1 MEKNFSFAVE
11 DIQRINLSEYEDD
24 EFAVAKMGY
33 LSTKPN
39 SHGLKISEKVLRES
53 ASTVLNK
60 WLVADMTR
68 IVDAGTHT
76 KEEKIVGRIPKEQ
89 DVEFVYDD
97 DGYLRAYVD
106 VVISK
111 IYAKDFCKI
120 FEEENNRAVSVEMRV
135 LSNEEDESLVESFK
149 IVGVTTL
156 GKQIRPSCPDSDI
169 KFTRFSEEEA
179 DKFFAKVHNNSL
191 TVLKKFVEERKE
203 SMADKTY
210 KIDKNKDAMAT
221 SPWSEVDKTDLR
233 NKIIEASNAK
243 TLVKSVYLKI
253 DSDWEKAPSERLHY
267 PVMQFKGDTLVYN
280 RNALSN
286 ALARAVQ
293 NNEDAVIDKI
303 NKIYKNL
310 GLDQDGKEED
320 AKMAEIEFAAVDIGD
335 MWGRVFD
342 ALHNRYPD
350 GDWGS
355 VYRIDG
361 IYEQDNKKF
370 AIIHRKDEDVKY
382 RLDFSLTEEGLTL
395 ADEIVKIEMEIVETD
410 DVKKFA
416 EPEDAEKYT
425 QFEIEGRK
433 AWAKVIKKVQDHE
446 GDGVYVDSIEDDH
459 IIYTKDDVRY
469 RVEADVKVDKDDKS
483 VDADIKW
490 GTVKKDKD
498 QKMAETTS
506 EEMAEKIGEL
516 QKNIEERDN
525 IIMEKDEAMKKM
537 EKELVELREYK
548 AACEK
553 KELATSVESIMAEV
567 KDCMSEDKYKEFR
580 DEGLTCKMSELD
592 AWSNKVKAFC
602 FENGKVGKATKKNDG
617 IFSFAAP
624 AENNQKPMNVWDR
637 LKNL

>member
-1 MEKNFSFAVE
+1 MEKDFKFAVE

-60 WLVADMTR
+60 WLVADMTG

-135 LSNEEDESLVESFK
+135 LSNEDDESLVESFK

-169 KFTRFSEEEA
+169 EFTRFSEEEA

-191 TVLKKFVEERKE
+191 TALKKFVEERKE
-203 SMADKTY
+203 SMAEQEKLVSHP
-210 KIDKNKDAMAT
+210 IDTSKEAMYDGEWDGQKAKQDLVKEKNF
-221 SPWSEVDKTDLR
+221 
-233 NKIIEASNAK
+233 K
-243 TLVKSVYLKI
+243 TLAPKVCMKLEPG
-253 DSDWEKAPSERLHY
+253 WEDREVTKLDY
-267 PVMQFKGDTLVYN
+267 PVMMLHEGKWVYSIKGLAS
-280 RNALSN
+280 ALGY
-286 ALARAVQ
+286 AKK
-293 NNEDAVIDKI
+293 EDETEVINKVE
-303 NKIYKNL
+303 KIYKKL
-310 GLDQDGKEED
+310 GLDSDRKEDD

-335 MWGRVFD
+335 MWSRLYE
-342 ALHNRYPD
+342 AINRRQGWEY
-350 GDWGS
+350 S
-355 VYRIDG
+355 ISG

-370 AIIHRKDEDVKY
+370 AVLKDRGGESY
-382 RLDFSLTEEGLTL
+382 RLDFSLTEEGLTI
-395 ADEIVKIEMEIVETD
+395 ADEIVKVQTEFIETD

-416 EPEDAEKYT
+416 EPEDVEKYKK
-425 QFEIEGRK
+425 FEDDDSDDDEADDDKEDDVEMSADEMKAEMAKMKSEIE
-433 AWAKVIKKVQDHE
+433 D
-446 GDGVYVDSIEDDH
+446 
-459 IIYTKDDVRY
+459 
-469 RVEADVKVDKDDKS
+469 
-483 VDADIKW
+483 
-490 GTVKKDKD
+490 
-498 QKMAETTS
+498 
-506 EEMAEKIGEL
+506 
-516 QKNIEERDN
+516 RDN
-525 IIMEKDEAMKKM
+525 IIMEKDKKM
-537 EKELVELREYK
+537 GEMENELSELREYK
-548 AACEK
+548 AACEQ

-602 FENGKVGKATKKNDG
+602 FENGKVPKNSKKHGDV
-617 IFSFAAP
+617 FSFASP
-624 AENNQKPMNVWDR
+624 VENNQKPMNVWDR

>member
-1 MEKNFSFAVE
+1 MEKDFKFAVE

-60 WLVADMTR
+60 WLVADMTG

-135 LSNEEDESLVESFK
+135 LSNEDDESLVESFK

-169 KFTRFSEEEA
+169 EFTRFSEEEA

-191 TVLKKFVEERKE
+191 TALKKFVEERKE
-203 SMADKTY
+203 SMAEQEKLVSHP
-210 KIDKNKDAMAT
+210 IDTSKEAMYDGEWDGQKAKQELVKEKNF
-221 SPWSEVDKTDLR
+221 
-233 NKIIEASNAK
+233 K
-243 TLVKSVYLKI
+243 TLAPKVCMKLEPG
-253 DSDWEKAPSERLHY
+253 WEDREVTKLGY
-267 PVMQFKGDTLVYN
+267 PVMMLHNGKWVYSTKGLAS
-280 RNALSN
+280 ALGY
-286 ALARAVQ
+286 AKK
-293 NNEDAVIDKI
+293 EDETEVINKVE
-303 NKIYKNL
+303 KIYKKL
-310 GLDQDGKEED
+310 GLDSDRKEDD
-320 AKMAEIEFAAVDIGD
+320 AKMAEIDFAAVDIGD
-335 MWGRVFD
+335 MWSRLYE
-342 ALHNRYPD
+342 AINRRQGWEY
-350 GDWGS
+350 S
-355 VYRIDG
+355 ISG

-370 AIIHRKDEDVKY
+370 AVLKDRGGKSY
-382 RLDFSLTEEGLTL
+382 RLDFSLTEEGLTI
-395 ADEIVKIEMEIVETD
+395 ADEIVKVQTEFIETD

-416 EPEDAEKYT
+416 EPEDVEKYKK
-425 QFEIEGRK
+425 FEDDDSDDDEADDDKEDDVEMSADEMKAEMAKMKSEIE
-433 AWAKVIKKVQDHE
+433 D
-446 GDGVYVDSIEDDH
+446 
-459 IIYTKDDVRY
+459 
-469 RVEADVKVDKDDKS
+469 
-483 VDADIKW
+483 
-490 GTVKKDKD
+490 
-498 QKMAETTS
+498 
-506 EEMAEKIGEL
+506 
-516 QKNIEERDN
+516 RDN
-525 IIMEKDEAMKKM
+525 IIMEKDKKM
-537 EKELVELREYK
+537 GEMEAELSELREYK

-567 KDCMSEDKYKEFR
+567 KDCMAEDKYNEFR
-580 DEGLTCKMSELD
+580 NEGLTCKMSELD

-602 FENGKVGKATKKNDG
+602 FENGKVPKNSKKHGDV
-617 IFSFAAP
+617 FSFAAP
-624 AENNQKPMNVWDR
+624 VENNQKPMNVWDR

>member
-1 MEKNFSFAVE
+1 MEKDFKFAVE

-33 LSTKPN
+33 LSTRPN

-60 WLVADMTR
+60 WLVADMTG

-135 LSNEEDESLVESFK
+135 LSNEDDESLVESFK

-169 KFTRFSEEEA
+169 EFTRFSEEEA

-191 TVLKKFVEERKE
+191 TALKKFVEERKE
-203 SMADKTY
+203 SMAEQEKLVSHP
-210 KIDKNKDAMAT
+210 IDTSKEAMYDGEWDGQKAKQDLVKEKNF
-221 SPWSEVDKTDLR
+221 
-233 NKIIEASNAK
+233 K
-243 TLVKSVYLKI
+243 TLAPKVCMKLEPG
-253 DSDWEKAPSERLHY
+253 WEDHEVTKLGY
-267 PVMQFKGDTLVYN
+267 PVMMLHSGKWVYAVKGLSS
-280 RNALSN
+280 ALGY
-286 ALARAVQ
+286 AKKE
-293 NNEDAVIDKI
+293 NETEVINKVE
-303 NKIYKNL
+303 KIYKKL
-310 GLDQDGKEED
+310 GLDSDRKEDD
-320 AKMAEIEFAAVDIGD
+320 AKMAEIAFAAVDIGD
-335 MWGRVFD
+335 MWSRLYE
-342 ALHNRYPD
+342 AINRRQGWEY
-350 GDWGS
+350 S
-355 VYRIDG
+355 ISG

-370 AIIHRKDEDVKY
+370 AVLKDRGGESY
-382 RLDFSLTEEGLTL
+382 RLDFSLTEEGLTI
-395 ADEIVKIEMEIVETD
+395 ADEIVKVQTEFIETD

-416 EPEDAEKYT
+416 EPEDVEKYKK
-425 QFEIEGRK
+425 FEDDDSDDDEADDDKEDDVEMSADEMKAEMAKMKSEIE
-433 AWAKVIKKVQDHE
+433 D
-446 GDGVYVDSIEDDH
+446 
-459 IIYTKDDVRY
+459 
-469 RVEADVKVDKDDKS
+469 
-483 VDADIKW
+483 
-490 GTVKKDKD
+490 
-498 QKMAETTS
+498 
-506 EEMAEKIGEL
+506 
-516 QKNIEERDN
+516 RDN
-525 IIMEKDEAMKKM
+525 IIMEKDKKM
-537 EKELVELREYK
+537 GEMEAELSELREYK

-553 KELATSVESIMAEV
+553 KELATSVESIMSEV
-567 KDCMSEDKYKEFR
+567 KECMAEDDYKRFR

-602 FENGKVGKATKKNDG
+602 FENGKVGKASKKNDG

-624 AENNQKPMNVWDR
+624 VEHTPQKPTDVWER

>member
-1 MEKNFSFAVE
+1 MEKDFKFAVE

-60 WLVADMTR
+60 WLVADMTG

-135 LSNEEDESLVESFK
+135 LSNEDDESIVESFK

-169 KFTRFSEEEA
+169 EFTRFSEEEA

-191 TVLKKFVEERKE
+191 TALKKFVEERKE
-203 SMADKTY
+203 SMAEQEKLVSHP
-210 KIDKNKDAMAT
+210 IDTSKEAMYDGEWDGQKAKQDLVKEKNF
-221 SPWSEVDKTDLR
+221 
-233 NKIIEASNAK
+233 K
-243 TLVKSVYLKI
+243 TLAPKVCMKLESG
-253 DSDWEKAPSERLHY
+253 WEDREVNKLGY
-267 PVMQFKGDTLVYN
+267 PVMMLHNGKWVYSTKGLAS
-280 RNALSN
+280 ALGY
-286 ALARAVQ
+286 AKK
-293 NNEDAVIDKI
+293 EDETEVINKVE
-303 NKIYKNL
+303 KIYKKL
-310 GLDQDGKEED
+310 GLDSDRKEDD
-320 AKMAEIEFAAVDIGD
+320 AKMAEIDFAAVDIGD
-335 MWGRVFD
+335 MWSRLYE
-342 ALHNRYPD
+342 AINRRQGWEY
-350 GDWGS
+350 S
-355 VYRIDG
+355 ISG

-370 AIIHRKDEDVKY
+370 AVLKDRGGESY
-382 RLDFSLTEEGLTL
+382 RLDFSLTEEGLTI
-395 ADEIVKIEMEIVETD
+395 ADEIVKVQTEFIETD

-416 EPEDAEKYT
+416 ESEDVEKYKK
-425 QFEIEGRK
+425 FEDDDSDDDEADDDKEDDVEMSADEMKAEMAKMKSEIE
-433 AWAKVIKKVQDHE
+433 D
-446 GDGVYVDSIEDDH
+446 
-459 IIYTKDDVRY
+459 
-469 RVEADVKVDKDDKS
+469 
-483 VDADIKW
+483 
-490 GTVKKDKD
+490 
-498 QKMAETTS
+498 
-506 EEMAEKIGEL
+506 
-516 QKNIEERDN
+516 RDN
-525 IIMEKDEAMKKM
+525 IIMEKDKKM
-537 EKELVELREYK
+537 GEMEAELSELREYK

-567 KDCMSEDKYKEFR
+567 KDCMAEDKYNEFR
-580 DEGLTCKMSELD
+580 NEGLTCKMSELD

-602 FENGKVGKATKKNDG
+602 FENGKVPKNSKKHGDV
-617 IFSFAAP
+617 FSFAAP